1 VEDGESA
8 REEPLTTPEW
18 IAAARALAE
27 LTAAVRDAPAA
38 ARAETAADPS
48 EGAGGDGLG
57 PLDVAGL
64 LAAAPSKAA
73 RAYVLRAAA
82 AATATTVFYTRA
94 SPALTTLRASLL
106 AEVAGMSVAP
116 SPGSEADEELA
127 AVLAALTAWGDAG
140 DLATSVAASLMT
152 IENSTARMIEPV
164 SKKAK
169 KARATPVSDVAAK
182 AAVAR
187 RCLRLLLC
195 DRSSRLALL
204 EASALEPLT
213 CAARTHAAALL
224 ADVSS
229 LTAATSTDAADAA
242 TAYGKAAMHL
252 ALSGGGNTGAVVALE
267 ELLRWA
273 GGNNPA
279 STPAPITAAVL
290 TLCTE
295 AAEMGLLEDAP
306 VAAGAAA
313 RFGNGAV
320 QGLARGRADDAA
332 IVVGANRATAR
343 LAANLAA
350 PCAGGGFPA
359 GAAPAAVLAVNPT
372 P

>member
-1 VEDGESA
+1 
-8 REEPLTTPEW
+8 
-18 IAAARALAE
+18 
-27 LTAAVRDAPAA
+27 
-38 ARAETAADPS
+38 
-48 EGAGGDGLG
+48 
-57 PLDVAGL
+57 
-64 LAAAPSKAA
+64 
-73 RAYVLRAAA
+73 
-82 AATATTVFYTRA
+82 
-94 SPALTTLRASLL
+94 
-106 AEVAGMSVAP
+106 
-116 SPGSEADEELA
+116 
-127 AVLAALTAWGDAG
+127 
-140 DLATSVAASLMT
+140 
-152 IENSTARMIEPV
+152 MIEPV